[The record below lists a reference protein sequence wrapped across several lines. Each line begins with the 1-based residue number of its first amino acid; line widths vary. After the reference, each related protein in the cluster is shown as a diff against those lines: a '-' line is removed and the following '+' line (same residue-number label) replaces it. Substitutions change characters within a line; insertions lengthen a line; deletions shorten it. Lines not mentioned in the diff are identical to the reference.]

1 MSGWDEGWYRDGN
14 VRQPRPPAPDPVGYR
29 GGGGSY
35 SGSVYSEPGGRAG
48 AWPDQPSP
56 QPPSPPYRGG
66 GGTGY
71 RLPRTGRS
79 GRRIGKIIATVVV
92 IILVAAVGGY
102 FYLDSKLNRVAA
114 IADYSGRPAQG
125 PGQNWLIAGGP
136 GSGLSGQQSAQLHVT
151 QAQNKGPPDTW
162 MLLHI
167 GSNGPVLIS
176 LPRDSYV
183 PIPGNGKDKL
193 NAAYAFGGPKLAV
206 QTVETVTGVHID
218 HFMMVGYANL
228 VNVVNAIGG
237 VTMCVKAP
245 MHDSYSGVNLQA
257 GCQNLNGVQALSY
270 ARDRHGFATS
280 DLQRVQDQRALL
292 KALLNKMTSPGTMI
306 NPFQSIPG
314 AIGAAEAL
322 TVDQGTHLYQL
333 GQVAFALKS
342 PKTGTV
348 PIANAA
354 LPTASGDAVLWDHT
368 QASQLFNDI
377 QNDQPIP
384 ASLLSGTQGA

>member
-1 MSGWDEGWYRDGN
+1 MSGWPEGWYRDGN
-14 VRQPRPPAPDPVGYR
+14 VGQPGPPSPDPVGYR
-29 GGGGSY
+29 
-35 SGSVYSEPGGRAG
+35 EPGGGYSGGVYSDRGGRVG
-48 AWPDQPSP
+48 AWPDQPP
-56 QPPSPPYRGG
+56 ARAPSRPYRGG
-66 GGTGY
+66 GGTGL
-71 RLPRTGRS
+71 RPPRTGRS

-92 IILVAAVGGY
+92 IILVLAVGGY

-136 GSGLSGQQSAQLHVT
+136 GTGLTAKQSAQLHVT

-167 GSNGPVLIS
+167 GSDGPVLIS
-176 LPRDSYV
+176 LPRDSWV
-183 PIPGNGKDKL
+183 PVPGNGQNKL

-218 HFMMVGYANL
+218 HFMMIGYANL

-237 VTMCVKAP
+237 VTMCLKAP
-245 MHDSYSGVNLQA
+245 MHDSYSGVNLNA
-257 GCQNLNGVQALSY
+257 GCQNLNGIQALSF
-270 ARDRHGFATS
+270 ARDRHSFGAS

-292 KALLNKMTSPGTMI
+292 KAMLGKMTSPGTML
-306 NPFQSIPG
+306 NPFHSIPG
-314 AIGAAEAL
+314 AIGAAQAL

-333 GQVAFALKS
+333 VQVAFALKG

-354 LPTASGDAVLWDHT
+354 YPTADGDAVLWDHG

-384 ASLLSGTQGA
+384 ASLLSGTQPG